1 MFKTS
6 SLCAIALASIA
17 ACSTTA
23 PPATRTA
30 AVAACPQNRS
40 ASRLPPRPGQCSST
54 PGRTYTNEEIERTGQ
69 TDVGNA
75 LQQLDPSI
83 SVHH

>member
-1 MFKTS
+1 MFKTLG
-6 SLCAIALASIA
+6 LCAVALASIA
-17 ACSTTA
+17 ACSTTT

-30 AVAACPQNRS
+30 TAAPCAPASS
-40 ASRLPPRPGQCSST
+40 ASRIPTQSGQCSST
-54 PGRTYTNEEIERTGQ
+54 PSRTYSNEEIERTGQ